1 MRKRSPEAML
11 DKSKTIHRFTELA
24 QKTAADLWAGV
35 RVTLDAMRHESAKAW
50 PAAKLLNY
58 LKGAEELVREAL
70 IVVAEKLNV
79 IPVTVRERSIP
90 ADPPKPGGPRGP
102 LFRLGIAVTVAEEES
117 ESTLGRSP
125 ERGPCEA
132 QSADTGSNKTAGPA
146 PSIYDKRLAALED
159 VLTDPGRHAARMA
172 RALYRREND
181 ITGGRLNLKD
191 DDGLMLD
198 QVNTLM
204 DALITGDADTFD
216 TLRGDIPFLD
226 SS

>member
-1 MRKRSPEAML
+1 MV
-11 DKSKTIHRFTELA
+11 HRFTELA
-24 QKTAADLWAGV
+24 QKTVADLWAGV

-58 LKGAEELVREAL
+58 LKSAEELAREAL
-70 IVVAEKLNV
+70 MVIAEKLHV
-79 IPVTVRERSIP
+79 IPIAVRARAIS

-102 LFRLGIAVTVAEEES
+102 LFRLGIAVTVAEEAAPTS
-117 ESTLGRSP
+117 DDSQNTMGRSNNP

-172 RALYRREND
+172 RALYCREND

-198 QVNTLM
+198 QVNTLV